1 MTMRKKLLIT
11 VALMTGVTA
20 FAQSTVAT
28 TNAICVTLKNGDTR
42 FAAFTQKPVITSTD
56 DGKLKVTSAADN
68 AELLLADLNTVQS
81 ITATSHD
88 FSTNV
93 TQVSNRN
100 DASTEFYNID
110 GTKATV
116 VVPGKIYI
124 IKNNG
129 ITKKTI
135 K

>member
-1 MTMRKKLLIT
+1 MRKILLFT
-11 VALMTGVTA
+11 AALMTGITA
-20 FAQSTVAT
+20 FAQNTVAT

-56 DGKLKVTSAADN
+56 DGKLKVKSAADN
-68 AELLLADLNTVQS
+68 AELLLADINTVQS

-88 FSTNV
+88 FSTNAL
-93 TQVSNRN
+93 QVSNSN

-116 VVPGKIYI
+116 VIPGKIYV
-124 IKNNG
+124 IKYNG
-129 ITKKTI
+129 TTKKAI